1 MEAERLKNIEVFSSA
16 SDDELEH
23 LARIAGE
30 SSVEEG
36 ETIVRAGTW
45 PYQLF
50 AIEDG
55 GAEVRRDGDVV
66 AKLGPGDVLGETGVL
81 NRGLRN
87 ADVVATT
94 GTQLIFFTH
103 SQVKQMRKESP
114 ELGERLQALAEARG
128 G

>member
-55 GAEVRRDGDVV
+55 SAEVRRDGDVV

-87 ADVVATT
+87 A
-94 GTQLIFFTH
+94 G
-103 SQVKQMRKESP
+103 
-114 ELGERLQALAEARG
+114 ARG
-128 G
+128 AQ